1 MAKSRRFSVAVLIY
15 SGFSN
20 MVLACL
26 LEPLRALRDQGRV
39 EIDWTVVTSDDA
51 PASSSSG
58 LRITPDS
65 PCSDIDR
72 VDLLIVVAGYGY
84 QRHAERRNARIL
96 GQLARRAETVL
107 GADTAAWL
115 LAAAGLLTEGRATVH
130 WQVLS
135 ELAEAFPQL
144 DVVHDRYVMDGRV
157 WTCGG
162 ASTALDLMLQLIGG
176 RFGAASAFD
185 VSTLFLHDAARQEAT
200 SCGPARLKG
209 RSSTKLSTILRDIA
223 THTETPLPLNELA
236 KRSGLSTR
244 SLNRLFL
251 AELGMPPGQYYQLL
265 RLSRAR
271 ELAVETDLDLSE
283 IAVRCGFSGAPSLS
297 KSFRK
302 AFGYP
307 IGKTRIRPTIAPRRH
322 S

>member
-1 MAKSRRFSVAVLIY
+1 MATSRRFSVTILIY

-39 EIDWTVVTSDDA
+39 EVDWTVVTVDDA
-51 PASSSSG
+51 PACSSSG
-58 LRITPDS
+58 LHITPDRS
-65 PCSDIDR
+65 CAAVKRI
-72 VDLLIVVAGYGY
+72 DLLIVVSGYGY
-84 QRHAERRNARIL
+84 LRHADRRNARIL
-96 GQLARRAETVL
+96 GQLAGRAGTVL
-107 GADTAAWL
+107 CADTAAWL

-135 ELAEAFPQL
+135 DLAEAFPEL
-144 DVVHDRYVMDGRV
+144 DVVHDRYIMEGRI

-162 ASTALDLMLQLIGG
+162 ASTALDLMLQMIGN

-185 VSTLFLHDAARQEAT
+185 VSTLFLHDAARQEAMGR
-200 SCGPARLKG
+200 GPGRLSGK
-209 RSSTKLSTILRDIA
+209 SSTKLTAVLHEMAMHLEGPLTLPEIA
-223 THTETPLPLNELA
+223 VRL
-236 KRSGLSTR
+236 GLSIR

-271 ELAVETDLDLSE
+271 ELAVETDLTLVE
-283 IAVRCGFSGAPSLS
+283 IALRCGFSDASSLS

-302 AFGYP
+302 SFGYP
-307 IGKTRIRPTIAPRRH
+307 IGKTRV
-322 S
+322 